1 LASATAAI
9 DRRGGVTLLGI
20 AVDRSA
26 ACVIALRSIGL
37 LTGIALLYIALLG
50 VARLSIARLSIALG
64 VVRLGVTLLG
74 IAALHVVAIPL
85 IAIAGIDVGAR
96 VPAIITALI
105 IWARSVTAVAIVTR
119 IAIAAGEACADGQAG
134 EASA

>member
-1 LASATAAI
+1 M
-9 DRRGGVTLLGI
+9 GI

-50 VARLSIARLSIALG
+50 VARLSIARCIALG

-119 IAIAAGEACADGQAG
+119 IAIAASEACADGQAG